1 MKKYYYIGDFETLE
15 KFDFEC
21 GEEYELEKMYVED
34 YYNGSKSVVIDEKT
48 RKIFIACYRFTC
60 NETNMFIKEI
70 DQISKNKNWLLLL
83 IMEIFV
89 LVLGEMVMKLSYMKI
104 K

>member
-1 MKKYYYIGDFETLE
+1 MKEYYLKNNISFETLE

-21 GEEYELEKMYVED
+21 GEEYELEKMYIED
-34 YYNGSKSVVIDEKT
+34 YYNGSKSVVIDKET

-70 DQISKNKNWLLLL
+70 TKSSYVKKYIKDL
-83 IMEIFV
+83 IKDN
-89 LVLGEMVMKLSYMKI
+89 LVEEKEV
-104 K
+104 